1 MCHAKKSLTIYGD
14 GSLTINASYNDSIS
28 TDGIFNLT
36 RGGGSAGNSGK
47 GGAFRVLAED
57 HPEEF
62 IQEEHLRKPLAFQV
76 KSPALYSK
84 VSFFISSPFQF

>member
-36 RGGGSAGNSGK
+36 RGGGSAGNSG
-47 GGAFRVLAED
+47 GGGGF
-57 HPEEF
+57 PGSGGGSTGG
-62 IQEEHLRKPLAFQV
+62 I
-76 KSPALYSK
+76 YSGGTLK
-84 VSFFISSPFQF
+84 KTFGISGKITSIIF